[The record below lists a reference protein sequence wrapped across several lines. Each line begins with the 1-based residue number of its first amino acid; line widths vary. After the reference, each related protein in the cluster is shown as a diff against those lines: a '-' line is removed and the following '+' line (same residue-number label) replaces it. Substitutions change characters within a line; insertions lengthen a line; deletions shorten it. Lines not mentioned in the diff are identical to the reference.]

1 MKQEIIC
8 HIGFPKTGTTFLQTT
23 IFPNIEGVNYIKSNI
38 LKDILHDLIEKDD
51 SFYDEDKVHAEL
63 AKRHIA
69 NSRMLFS
76 YEPLTGHHLKTEFA
90 NRSQIARRLKSANV
104 SKVIITI
111 RNQTDI
117 LESTYKQYIKS
128 GGVLKISEF
137 FDFNGNPN
145 PWFYIN
151 YFNYERII
159 DVYSNI
165 FGRDNVKVLQ
175 YENLFLNGNS
185 MKNELEGGFEIERM
199 KFKGVS
205 ELKVNKSL
213 SNFSIKLLR
222 IINHLTFN
230 NYRPSSLINK
240 KLSTQFFYKILKR
253 INIPTN
259 EKKLISKY
267 ENDICTYFSKSNSL
281 LEEKNNII
289 LHEKYCTI
297 L

>member
-165 FGRDNVKVLQ
+165 FGRENVMIIQ
-175 YENLFLNGNS
+175 YEDFYSNNKLLNHQFARFLNLE
-185 MKNELEGGFEIERM
+185 KNDFQITTELRI
-199 KFKGVS
+199 
-205 ELKVNKSL
+205 NKSL
-213 SNFSIKLLR
+213 SNFSVKLLR
-222 IINHLTFN
+222 ILNHLTYN
-230 NYRPSSLINK
+230 SYNPSSLISK
-240 KLSTQFFYKILKR
+240 KFSTNLFFKILKYFETQ
-253 INIPTN
+253 NDETL
-259 EKKLISKY
+259 LISKY
-267 ENDICTYFSKSNSL
+267 RSKIISNFSMSNLLLQKKFDIKLN
-281 LEEKNNII
+281 
-289 LHEKYCTI
+289 EKY
-297 L
+297 LKL